1 MTLRHTLPPFFNL
14 PPEQR
19 APWSKIFI
27 LPNNRKNFIYCQNIL
42 NCTEIVLC
50 HVKYLFFGVKRMQKL
65 LVFRT
70 FRRGVVKTSKLSE
83 NSAAA
88 GSWFIH
94 PPTQKSITPNPLQTT
109 PSPLQT
115 YLHFPQ

>member
-1 MTLRHTLPPFFNL
+1 MPY
-14 PPEQR
+14 
-19 APWSKIFI
+19 KIPVF
-27 LPNNRKNFIYCQNIL
+27 R
-42 NCTEIVLC
+42 
-50 HVKYLFFGVKRMQKL
+50 VKRIQKL

-94 PPTQKSITPNPLQTT
+94 TPTQKSITPNPLQTT
-109 PSPLQT
+109 PSPFQNQPPLSPTIKPKIPIFHPQT
-115 YLHFPQ
+115 PYRTRYRKPQ